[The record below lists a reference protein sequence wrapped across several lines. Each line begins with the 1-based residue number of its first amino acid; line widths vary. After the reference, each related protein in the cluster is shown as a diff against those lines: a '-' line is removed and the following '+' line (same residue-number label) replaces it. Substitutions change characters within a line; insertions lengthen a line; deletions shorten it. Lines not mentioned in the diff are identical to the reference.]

1 VDIYKTEEQG
11 KKAEESKARAIALT
25 QKIVQQ
31 YPQTDWAARAQSLMF
46 LVQQDVPTF
55 GNAVE

>member
-1 VDIYKTEEQG
+1 VDIYKTEEQK
-11 KKAEESKARAIALT
+11 KKAEEAKAKTIALT
-25 QKIVQQ
+25 QRIVQQ
-31 YPQTDWAARAQSLMF
+31 YPQSDWAARAQRLMF